1 MSRPKSLFPISFF
14 CIDTPDEQ
22 RLERYRDMGAV
33 RTAVRIPTE
42 GREVIL
48 PFLDQY
54 AEIAQ
59 RLA

>member
-1 MSRPKSLFPISFF
+1 
-14 CIDTPDEQ
+14 
-22 RLERYRDMGAV
+22 MGAV

-48 PFLDQY
+48 PCLDTY

-59 RLA
+59 RLE